1 MKRAIA
7 AAVILSTLGGSF
19 ALAQGKVP
27 FPVKARQGQM
37 ATMAMSLG
45 VLGGMAQGK
54 TEYDAAAAQAAANN
68 LAGIAMIDPAIMW
81 QDGTAEGTASLPAIW
96 DDADGFAAE
105 WAKFVAG
112 AEKAAAE
119 AGNGKDALGPILG
132 ALGGSCKSCHT
143 AYRAN

>member
-7 AAVILSTLGGSF
+7 AAAILSTFAGSI

-54 TEYDAAAAQAAANN
+54 TEYDAAAAQAAANS
-68 LAGIAMIDPAIMW
+68 LAGIAMIDPDILW

-96 DDADGFAAE
+96 DDADAFAAE

-112 AEKAAAE
+112 AEKAVAE
-119 AGNGKDALGPILG
+119 AGTGKDALGPILG
-132 ALGGSCKSCHT
+132 AVGGTCKSCHT
-143 AYRAN
+143 SFRAK